1 MLITD
6 FKSHSSFNSFW
17 NDAMPHLHGSKRLT
31 FDLYILWKF
40 NRIDIIKAHIEN
52 DVSITNY
59 VEQYSVSN
67 KEEYDQFVSSYN
79 YFYSEREFYVY
90 PYSSTKFINH
100 MFKNVL
106 PSAKDNLFNVLFD
119 SSLFIKDKFEP
130 STTGFKACIIAKYTP
145 DDAALASM
153 HSNVFEATFFDS
165 IAYAKKIVE
174 CLDSLTKDNEAYR
187 TYIAELEAAVL
198 HLNKQI
204 DLQQKQGLNG
214 YLLSWH

>member
-1 MLITD
+1 
-6 FKSHSSFNSFW
+6 
-17 NDAMPHLHGSKRLT
+17 
-31 FDLYILWKF
+31 
-40 NRIDIIKAHIEN
+40 
-52 DVSITNY
+52 
-59 VEQYSVSN
+59 
-67 KEEYDQFVSSYN
+67 
-79 YFYSEREFYVY
+79 
-90 PYSSTKFINH
+90 

-130 STTGFKACIIAKYTP
+130 STTGFKGCIVAKYTP
-145 DDAALASM
+145 DDAALASI
-153 HSNVFEATFFDS
+153 HSNVFEATSFDS